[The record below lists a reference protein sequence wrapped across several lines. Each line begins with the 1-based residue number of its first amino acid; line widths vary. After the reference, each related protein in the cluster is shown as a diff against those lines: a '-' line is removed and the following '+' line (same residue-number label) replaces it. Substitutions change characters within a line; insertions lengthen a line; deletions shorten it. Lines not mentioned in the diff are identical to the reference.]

1 MSHLSNLTLELA
13 EKSDFC
19 NRYLELCSRY
29 PRSLLM
35 DSIDLADRYPSSL
48 ANSTKKVVDN
58 KLVKSIFDSL
68 GYRYKYFGGEKF
80 YRVYL
85 WKGTEY
91 EVWFHLQLYKN
102 SIFDGY
108 LDSHVYIIEH
118 DEKYFAGGTFPCIFE
133 GAGGVKPTKYML
145 RPAYTGEGLS
155 ELIKELID
163 LAFSY
168 VYEFEELKEG

>member
-1 MSHLSNLTLELA
+1 MSHLSDLTLELA

-29 PRSLLM
+29 PM

-48 ANSTKKVVDN
+48 ANSTKKVVDH

-85 WKGTEY
+85 LKGTEY

-102 SIFDGY
+102 SLFDGS
-108 LDSHVYIIEH
+108 LDPHVYIIEH

-133 GAGGVKPTKYML
+133 HAGGVKPTKYML
-145 RPAYTGEGLS
+145 RPAYTGEILP

-168 VYEFEELKEG
+168 VYEFEELKER

>member
-1 MSHLSNLTLELA
+1 MSHLRDLTLELA

-29 PRSLLM
+29 SESLLM
-35 DSIDLADRYPSSL
+35 DTTDLRQRYPRSL
-48 ANSTKKVVDN
+48 ANITKKVVDT
-58 KLVKSIFDSL
+58 KLVKSILNEF
-68 GYRYKYFGGEKF
+68 GYPYKYFGGEKF

-85 WKGTEY
+85 LKGTEY

-102 SIFDGY
+102 SLFDGY
-108 LDSHVYIIEH
+108 LDPHVYIIEH

-133 GAGGVKPTKYML
+133 YAGGVKPTKYLL
-145 RPAYTGEGLS
+145 RPVYTGEVLP

-168 VYEFEELKEG
+168 VYEFEELKER

>member
-1 MSHLSNLTLELA
+1 
-13 EKSDFC
+13 
-19 NRYLELCSRY
+19 
-29 PRSLLM
+29 M

-68 GYRYKYFGGEKF
+68 GYCYKYFGREKF

-85 WKGTEY
+85 WKETEY
-91 EVWFHLQLYKN
+91 EAWFHLQLYKN
-102 SIFDGY
+102 SPFDGF
-108 LDSHVYIIEH
+108 LDPHIYIRYNG
-118 DEKYFAGGTFPCIFE
+118 KYFAGGTFPCIFE

-145 RPAYTGEGLS
+145 RPAYTGEVLP

-168 VYEFEELKEG
+168 VREFEKL

>member
-58 KLVKSIFDSL
+58 KL
-68 GYRYKYFGGEKF
+68 
-80 YRVYL
+80 
-85 WKGTEY
+85 
-91 EVWFHLQLYKN
+91 
-102 SIFDGY
+102 
-108 LDSHVYIIEH
+108 
-118 DEKYFAGGTFPCIFE
+118 
-133 GAGGVKPTKYML
+133 
-145 RPAYTGEGLS
+145 
-155 ELIKELID
+155 D
-163 LAFSY
+163 L
-168 VYEFEELKEG
+168 V

>member
-1 MSHLSNLTLELA
+1 MH
-13 EKSDFC
+13 
-19 NRYLELCSRY
+19 
-29 PRSLLM
+29 
-35 DSIDLADRYPSSL
+35 
-48 ANSTKKVVDN
+48 
-58 KLVKSIFDSL
+58 
-68 GYRYKYFGGEKF
+68 
-80 YRVYL
+80 
-85 WKGTEY
+85 
-91 EVWFHLQLYKN
+91 LYKN

-145 RPAYTGEGLS
+145 RPAYTGEVLS

-168 VYEFEELKEG
+168 VYEFEKLKEG